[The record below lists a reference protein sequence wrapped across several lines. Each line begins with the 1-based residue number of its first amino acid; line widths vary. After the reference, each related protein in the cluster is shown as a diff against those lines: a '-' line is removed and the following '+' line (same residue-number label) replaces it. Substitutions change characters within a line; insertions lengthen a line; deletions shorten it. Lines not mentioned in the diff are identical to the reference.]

1 MDWFAGIVAQCVI
14 LGLIGW
20 YLARRSETAILN
32 ALKVHTSAQA
42 NGLKSAQVGDP
53 LPTPGKIVS
62 DHSEKPVSFE
72 QSPQD
77 ADDSQN
83 GVSLL
88 NATRQASLFAD
99 QDVDTTIAG
108 LVAACDG
115 LLDEERSSPDACQET
130 TDESDATDENTN
142 HAELLVHI
150 ASTLLEMNRE
160 LRVEF
165 NVVQNEV
172 AASKDQIIQLL
183 TRASSAEQM
192 ARIDTL
198 TELPNRR
205 ALDEAFS
212 HFEEILGQTGQPF
225 SMILLDIDHFKEV
238 NDSYGHDAGDALLVL
253 IARSLRENSKT
264 ADFVCRVGGEEFVV
278 LLPRCSERPATAV
291 AERYRQAIEVESMQY
306 GDEDISITVSC
317 GVAQAIPGKTQANLL
332 KRADTALYSAKSR
345 GRNQTCVDSDFI
357 ESDELF
363 KRR

>member
-1 MDWFAGIVAQCVI
+1 
-14 LGLIGW
+14 
-20 YLARRSETAILN
+20 
-32 ALKVHTSAQA
+32 
-42 NGLKSAQVGDP
+42 
-53 LPTPGKIVS
+53 
-62 DHSEKPVSFE
+62 
-72 QSPQD
+72 
-77 ADDSQN
+77 
-83 GVSLL
+83 
-88 NATRQASLFAD
+88 
-99 QDVDTTIAG
+99 
-108 LVAACDG
+108 
-115 LLDEERSSPDACQET
+115 
-130 TDESDATDENTN
+130 
-142 HAELLVHI
+142 
-150 ASTLLEMNRE
+150 
-160 LRVEF
+160 
-165 NVVQNEV
+165 
-172 AASKDQIIQLL
+172 
-183 TRASSAEQM
+183 M